1 MTSYILQNTI
11 SNSGRH
17 EFNTNFATSCAIL
30 DSPSRIKLFNEIAD
44 FVHNQIGGD
53 SGSPEPA
60 QKRRRVD
67 VQPPLQN
74 GSASNGASATI
85 SVEDVAAE
93 NTLLE
98 IKEISVS
105 IPQRKKFDLCFTAKH
120 LYARLPNTTA
130 PIPGIIYA
138 WKDIGAHTDMSR

>member
-1 MTSYILQNTI
+1 MSRDLA
-11 SNSGRH
+11 RH
-17 EFNTNFATSCAIL
+17 GFNANVATSCVIL
-30 DSPSRIKLFNEIAD
+30 DSPSRIKLFNEIAN
-44 FVHNQIGGD
+44 FVHDQIGGD

-67 VQPPLQN
+67 VQPSSQN
-74 GSASNGASATI
+74 GSASNGASATS
-85 SVEDVAAE
+85 SVDDVAAE

-105 IPQRKKFDLCFTAKH
+105 IPQRKKYDLCFTAKH

-138 WKDIGAHTDMSR
+138 WKDIGALTDMSH